1 MIKFLLTH
9 FSVELSDE
17 VLVTDAPLFNSLHSD
32 LHSEQDNII
41 YHYGSLDELLSIVK
55 QRSQCCLLVSAQRI
69 NENFP
74 YIASPSMYV
83 FPDKISRLY
92 PLLTDVR
99 LSHIEMIELYGII
112 NWLRHTDSFLLSDL
126 NDQLIQRYNHMVKG
140 VLDTHPLAML
150 NFVRSKLSNAFESGR
165 FIECHYEMLVLIFQ
179 HLPSL
184 LKDLSIVI
192 YNFIHFNRQL
202 SELNERRISFASF
215 KSLTKLI
222 LNLAYI
228 IDYLTYLG
236 KDNLK
241 FVQDF
246 ARLKSLIHLINEE
259 RLRMFQ
265 KIDFVVEALSINIY
279 DYEKRQ
285 ILINENVFQTVE
297 WQEALSS
304 MTIIVRY
311 FEETL
316 KLFQKISY
324 YIYSDLNGW
333 FSDLI
338 YAFNLFKNDL
348 AMFLTLPV
356 NGVLYIESQI
366 KHKPSNCTIVI
377 KNLYEHDF
385 YSQLCNYAARIFI
398 HQPMFQGGYKQCLT
412 QFLGHTPLK
421 TVSNS
426 LDSLKAN
433 IVFKTQ
439 NDIREF
445 VGQASTEFD
454 LYIVLSSKKRIRF
467 WRQKLRSFV
476 LSSQVNSGKKISF
489 KRYDELSHQYSGKY
503 KVVFPEFF
511 FQTHFNPFIRFV
523 YLRMRYPNMII

>member
-1 MIKFLLTH
+1 M
-9 FSVELSDE
+9 
-17 VLVTDAPLFNSLHSD
+17 
-32 LHSEQDNII
+32 
-41 YHYGSLDELLSIVK
+41 
-55 QRSQCCLLVSAQRI
+55 
-69 NENFP
+69 
-74 YIASPSMYV
+74 
-83 FPDKISRLY
+83 
-92 PLLTDVR
+92 
-99 LSHIEMIELYGII
+99 
-112 NWLRHTDSFLLSDL
+112 
-126 NDQLIQRYNHMVKG
+126 
-140 VLDTHPLAML
+140 
-150 NFVRSKLSNAFESGR
+150 
-165 FIECHYEMLVLIFQ
+165 
-179 HLPSL
+179 
-184 LKDLSIVI
+184 
-192 YNFIHFNRQL
+192 
-202 SELNERRISFASF
+202 
-215 KSLTKLI
+215 TKLI

-304 MTIIVRY
+304 ITIIVRY

-338 YAFNLFKNDL
+338 YTFNLFKNDL

-398 HQPMFQGGYKQCLT
+398 HQPMFQGGYRQCLT

-476 LSSQVNSGKKISF
+476 LSSQVNSGKKFHLNGMMS
-489 KRYDELSHQYSGKY
+489 
-503 KVVFPEFF
+503 
-511 FQTHFNPFIRFV
+511 
-523 YLRMRYPNMII
+523 